1 MQGLQLGWSDKVE
14 AMVAKYRC
22 ALMREKILR
31 REISVL
37 GVENGN
43 LRKSISNIKWIRNRV
58 NRWND
63 LNSFR
68 IQPKVGIGSVPGE
81 VVDAP
86 LWR

>member
-37 GVENGN
+37 AEENGN
-43 LRKSISNIKWIRNRV
+43 LQNFDFKYQVASKSGKSMER
-58 NRWND
+58 
-63 LNSFR
+63 L
-68 IQPKVGIGSVPGE
+68 E
-81 VVDAP
+81 
-86 LWR
+86 